1 MLSNV
6 PEHPPFISSSSIKWL
21 FNAAVCAVKCT
32 ELGHNGACEVSGLGR
47 EKDINQIDSQINMI
61 TNCVKSY
68 EGGIPRGRRASE
80 RAIWGE
86 IFLRSHIEAKP

>member
-1 MLSNV
+1 M
-6 PEHPPFISSSSIKWL
+6 
-21 FNAAVCAVKCT
+21 
-32 ELGHNGACEVSGLGR
+32 LGHSGACEAYGLGR

-68 EGGIPRGRRASE
+68 EGGIPRGMRASE

-86 IFLRSHIEAKP
+86 FFLRSHIEAKP